1 MHRNSTQALSD
12 HQVGFFIA
20 LCCAHALCALPVSAS
35 VEWTGRIYDEEGSPV
50 PSALIT
56 FFPESATHHSHA
68 THSDST
74 GIYRLYLPNNSSGH
88 VRIEA
93 LGYKPLSLPVDL
105 DPSVL
110 DFHLELQPLLMA
122 TLVMAAVLVMII
134 GRRLNPNNSNSDGDT
149 GAMAAAVLI
158 TTLWVD
164 GLFLLSALLQPGLS
178 GLIE

>member
-35 VEWTGRIYDEEGSPV
+35 VEWTGRIYDEEGNPV

-56 FFPESATHHSHA
+56 FFPESATHHSHS

-74 GIYRLYLPNNSSGH
+74 GTYRLYLPNNSSGH

-93 LGYKPLSLPVDL
+93 LGYKPLSQPVDL
-105 DPSVL
+105 DL
-110 DFHLELQPLLMA
+110 
-122 TLVMAAVLVMII
+122 
-134 GRRLNPNNSNSDGDT
+134 
-149 GAMAAAVLI
+149 
-158 TTLWVD
+158 
-164 GLFLLSALLQPGLS
+164 
-178 GLIE
+178 